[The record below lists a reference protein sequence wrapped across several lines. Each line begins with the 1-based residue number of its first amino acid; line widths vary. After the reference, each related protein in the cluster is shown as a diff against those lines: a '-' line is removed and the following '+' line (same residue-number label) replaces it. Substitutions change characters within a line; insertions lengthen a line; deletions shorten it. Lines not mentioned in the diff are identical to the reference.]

1 MDSEMSDSSRTH
13 LAVITGLVLTSAV
26 TILAAT
32 IWRTYYVPGDN
43 LASVSGFFS
52 AVSTSIATIWLVTA
66 VFVQSAE
73 LRLQRLE
80 LASQR
85 EQTRLLTHEARA
97 QASSQNASLA
107 LQAKRD
113 LYTQVRNIVE
123 SHHYDIRHIGNRL
136 RKSAIDQVEPD
147 KADQILGGTGGTVAF
162 GRRGALVTIFKDG
175 GDESRTHVEWDA
187 ILNFFVS
194 ESDAWEAVISCAT
207 EAAEAEVGVWWR
219 DNLALSVPPAGHA
232 TPADVPAT
240 LLAAIY
246 QVKPDLMKLQH

>member
-1 MDSEMSDSSRTH
+1 
-13 LAVITGLVLTSAV
+13 VITGLILTSAV
-26 TILAAT
+26 IILAAG
-32 IWRTYYVPGDN
+32 IWRTYYLPGDN
-43 LASVSGFFS
+43 LSSVSGFFS

-85 EQTRLLTHEARA
+85 EQTRLLTQEARV
-97 QASSQNASLA
+97 QASSQSASLA

-113 LYTQVRNIVE
+113 LYAQVRNIVE
-123 SHHYDIRHIGNRL
+123 SHDYDIRHIGNRL
-136 RKSAIDQVEPD
+136 RKAAIDQVEPD

-175 GDESRTHVEWDA
+175 GSESRTHINWDA
-187 ILNFFVS
+187 ILDYFVG
-194 ESDAWEAVISCAT
+194 ESDAWEAVLSC
-207 EAAEAEVGVWWR
+207 AAEAAQAHVGIWWR
-219 DNLALSVPPAGHA
+219 DNLALSVPSTGRA
-232 TPADVPAT
+232 TPADIPAT

-246 QVKPDLMKLQH
+246 RVEPQLMELGH